1 MGPTDDGQE
10 HGRQHAGREEQPSGR
25 PAPEEWRGL
34 VSALLG
40 DASRIALAEV
50 ALGRA
55 TVESVPG
62 LTARKAR
69 GALKKLEPYTYA
81 DADGTLHLDDAKL
94 SSLLT
99 AGQTPAGGR
108 TVVERFTTPD
118 GRLRDYPARPG
129 ERRELLAHLAHR
141 LFEPGEELAEP
152 AVNERLRRVT
162 DEHAT
167 LRRYLVDLGLL
178 SRLKDGTAYRLDV

>member
-1 MGPTDDGQE
+1 MEAAHRGSD
-10 HGRQHAGREEQPSGR
+10 R

-40 DASRIALAEV
+40 DASRIALAEIV
-50 ALGRA
+50 LGRVTA
-55 TVESVPG
+55 DNVPG
-62 LTARKAR
+62 LGARKAR
-69 GALKKLEPYTYA
+69 GALRKLEPYTYA

-94 SSLLT
+94 ASLLT

-108 TVVERFTTPD
+108 TVVERFLTAD

-129 ERRELLAHLAHR
+129 ERRELLEHLAR
-141 LFEPGEELAEP
+141 ELFGADEELSEQ
-152 AVNERLRRVT
+152 AVNERLQRVT

-167 LRRYLVDLGLL
+167 LRRYLVDFGLL
-178 SRLKDGTAYRLDV
+178 SRLKDGTAYRLDG